1 MISIVIPVYNAGRYL
16 MRAVDSAIMQEGVE
30 KEIIIIDDCS
40 ADDGISGLVNFMK
53 NEYGL
58 QVNPLSGISLQSG
71 MDSVLA
77 GMITGAKMTDNSEVA
92 SGTKIYIYR
101 NRENKG
107 VSYTRNAGVFLAKGE
122 YIAYLDGDDWWDNNK
137 LAIQLKAMEKDGTV
151 LCCTARALFNEKE
164 ISWDRIIGVPRKIT
178 LKHLEKTNY
187 ISCSSVL
194 MKREVALDYPMKHD
208 DAHEDYLTWLKLLK
222 DYKFVTGVDQPLL
235 KYRMNKRG
243 KSAKKLKS
251 AAMTYRTFRYAGYEK
266 KKAIFMMFSY
276 MFYGVKKYLG

>member
-1 MISIVIPVYNAGRYL
+1 MISVVIPVYNAGRYL
-16 MRAVDSAIMQEGVE
+16 MRAVDSAIMQEDVE

-40 ADDGISGLVNFMK
+40 TDDGISGLVNFMK

-77 GMITGAKMTDNSEVA
+77 GMITGAKMTDNNEVA

-107 VSYTRNAGVFLAKGE
+107 ASYTRNAGVFLAKGE
-122 YIAYLDGDDWWDNNK
+122 YVAFLDGDDWWDNNK
-137 LAIQLKAMEKDGTV
+137 LKIQLAAIEKDGTP

-164 ISWDRIIGVPRKIT
+164 IGWDRIISVPRKIT

-194 MKREVALDYPMKHD
+194 IKREVALDYPMKHD
-208 DAHEDYLTWLKLLK
+208 DAHEDYYAWLKLLK
-222 DYKFVTGVDQPLL
+222 DYKYVTGVDQPLL
-235 KYRMNKRG
+235 KYRMNKNS
-243 KSAKKLKS
+243 KSANKLKS
-251 AAMTYRTFRYAGYEK
+251 AAMTYRTYLYAGYEK
-266 KKAIFMMFSY
+266 KQAMKMMVSY
-276 MFYGVKKYLG
+276 AYYGLKKYL